1 MTYVLCIFKSTWKCN
16 LQGNDCWC
24 QDKEGYK
31 CQSCCV
37 PGFKHFIVEVVL
49 KGLAE
54 FRLFCFFLQLRLC
67 FGAGA
72 AATLLVGHLRLV
84 PLLVFFNVMVC
95 RRMGRHFHPC
105 IVDTKNLMSNWTSDR
120 TGVGTNMLVIY
131 LAGSS
136 RTCSAWCPRS
146 ASGSRRC
153 SGWCFRWDRRA
164 ASTSEWSARRSW
176 TRKWGP
182 VALRVLL
189 HIRNRAA
196 SAFGSQMTSFHESF
210 HSHHATGLMDWEQTL
225 VYIYSEILY
234 LL

>member
-1 MTYVLCIFKSTWKCN
+1 MHKS
-16 LQGNDCWC
+16 L
-24 QDKEGYK
+24 
-31 CQSCCV
+31 SCGL
-37 PGFKHFIVEVVL
+37 PGFKHFIVKVVL

-54 FRLFCFFLQLRLC
+54 FRLFCFFLQLHLC
-67 FGAGA
+67 FGACTA
-72 AATLLVGHLRLV
+72 APLLVGHLRLV

-95 RRMGRHFHPC
+95 RRMGRHFHSC
-105 IVDTKNLMSNWTSDR
+105 IVDTKNLMSKYAVDVWPHRRIHCSPLHKH
-120 TGVGTNMLVIY
+120 TGNLQY

-136 RTCSAWCPRS
+136 RTCSVWCPRS
-146 ASGSRRC
+146 ASGRRRC

-210 HSHHATGLMDWEQTL
+210 HSHHATGLMDWEETVAYTWKLTL
-225 VYIYSEILY
+225 KLYINYNYMYKNIIK
-234 LL
+234 